1 MAEVKA
7 LDGIQH
13 PNVIRFYEHFECALG
28 AELPADVASE
38 EDALSLVRDCQRR
51 RSVRLPC
58 HLLG

>member
-28 AELPADVASE
+28 SRSTADVASE
-38 EDALSLVRDCQRR
+38 EDALLVVRDRQRR
-51 RSVRLPC
+51 RSVRIRR
-58 HLLG
+58 HLTR